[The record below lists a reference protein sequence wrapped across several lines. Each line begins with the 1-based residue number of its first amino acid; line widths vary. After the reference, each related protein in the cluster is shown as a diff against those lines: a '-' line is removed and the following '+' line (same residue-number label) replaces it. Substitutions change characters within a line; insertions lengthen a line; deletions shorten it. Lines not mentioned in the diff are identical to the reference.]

1 MLVNLKTG
9 ESLYISCVFDTT
21 FKKDSFNETVHGS
34 LTICY
39 SEHEHNDVINLK
51 GEIFFPNIYLEKTN
65 INFGCILNNTEVNQK
80 IKMTNL
86 SPLIVEYKWKF
97 IVEKDSIVSNLIV
110 PGTSRSTNFDSRR
123 STDIEP
129 QQAKEIEYDQLKEMT
144 SSLANQEEIKVI
156 NEQVNVSNS
165 ENTVEQDKN
174 PNEMQMIDLENSLVK
189 KSFKLEELLTK
200 QNELELPSIEEI
212 FDISPLYGNLH
223 PGETQ
228 NLTITY
234 YGHKEIKAQVKA
246 ICEIKN
252 GPDYEMH
259 LKGEASVLNYELSEK
274 SIDLGYVPFDEV
286 CEAFIS
292 VRNLGKVTI
301 EFGMVGPDIGDETD
315 ANIEPDKPVIRPMKG
330 YIEAD
335 KIETITI
342 RYLPGIPKKFTKNLK
357 LQISHFAPEDIVI
370 KGEAGFADIMLDLPR
385 FENDIYKALRRVSY
399 LFKVVAIRRNSCN
412 NSKIIWA
419 FVH

>member
-1 MLVNLKTG
+1 MDDRTGKLVNELLVYLKTG
-9 ESLYISCVFDTT
+9 ESLYVSCVFDTT
-21 FKKDSFNETVHGS
+21 FKKDSYNETVHGS

-86 SPLIVEYKWKF
+86 SPLTVEYKWKF
-97 IVEKDSIVSNLIV
+97 LVEKDSIVSNAIAL
-110 PGTSRSTNFDSRR
+110 TTNRSTNIDSRR
-123 STDIEP
+123 STEVEP
-129 QQAKEIEYDQLKEMT
+129 LEAKEIEYDQSNDQVIKE
-144 SSLANQEEIKVI
+144 SQEDANQEEIKI
-156 NEQVNVSNS
+156 LSDQANSSN
-165 ENTVEQDKN
+165 
-174 PNEMQMIDLENSLVK
+174 PENSDEKLPQETQADQDNILEKSIVK
-189 KSFKLEELLTK
+189 KSSHKLEELLTK
-200 QNELELPSIEEI
+200 QNEIDLPSIEEI
-212 FDISPLYGNLH
+212 FDISPLYGSLY

-252 GPDYEMH
+252 GPDYEMY

-301 EFGMVGPDIGDETD
+301 EFGMVGPDVGDQTD
-315 ANIEPDKPVIRPMKG
+315 ANVEPDKPVIRPMKG
-330 YIEAD
+330 FIEAD

-357 LQISHFAPEDIVI
+357 LQISHFAPEDIII

-385 FENDIYKALRRVSY
+385 FENDIYKALRRVKN
-399 LFKVVAIRRNSCN
+399 FI
-412 NSKIIWA
+412 
-419 FVH
+419 